1 MLFPL
6 AVMVTSVLYL
16 SLQHASLRALWV
28 AFAGALASG
37 LLVAKDWNRYAAAA
51 VRGLADSL
59 FGMIS
64 LAILL
69 ASIIGSILKAGGVVQ
84 SAGYFAIQSGISGN
98 GYILLT
104 FVVTAAIGVST
115 GSAGAT
121 ILTVGPI
128 LYPVGCLIGADP
140 AFLVGAITSGGALGD
155 NMAPIGNTSIVSAAT
170 QDAEIIAVVRARLK
184 YSVPCA
190 LLTGGLFFLLP
201 PVHSYLTQIA
211 AEQAVTPAASALLL
225 LLAPVAVIVTAIRR
239 NHILISLT
247 IGILVGLGSGIAAG
261 RFSFSDIMSNPGGL
275 KTTGMVIEGISNSLD
290 IVVAGLFLFPLINVL
305 VEGGIREL
313 ALGFLQ
319 RFVRGVR
326 SAEASIVTIVLS
338 LGIVTATDTLSV
350 LLAGPVAKD
359 IGLRFGI
366 GRNRRANLME
376 CASIVSFVLPYGVA
390 SLLGAQLSQRF
401 SPSSLIP
408 PVSPLSVGS
417 HTIYPLVMLGM
428 VTIAILT
435 GYGRRA
441 EEDGERTAI

>member
-1 MLFPL
+1 
-6 AVMVTSVLYL
+6 
-16 SLQHASLRALWV
+16 
-28 AFAGALASG
+28 
-37 LLVAKDWNRYAAAA
+37 
-51 VRGLADSL
+51 
-59 FGMIS
+59 
-64 LAILL
+64 
-69 ASIIGSILKAGGVVQ
+69 
-84 SAGYFAIQSGISGN
+84 
-98 GYILLT
+98 
-104 FVVTAAIGVST
+104 
-115 GSAGAT
+115 
-121 ILTVGPI
+121 
-128 LYPVGCLIGADP
+128 
-140 AFLVGAITSGGALGD
+140 
-155 NMAPIGNTSIVSAAT
+155 MAPIGNTSIVSAAT

-190 LLTGGLFFLLP
+190 VVTGGLFFLLP
-201 PVHSYLTQIA
+201 PVHSYLTQQA
-211 AEQAVTPAASALLL
+211 AAGHAVTPAASALLL

-239 NHILISLT
+239 HHILIALT
-247 IGILVGLGSGIAAG
+247 IGILVGLGGGLAAG
-261 RFSFSDIMSNPGGL
+261 RFSLSDIMSNPGGL

-428 VTIAILT
+428 ITIAILT

-441 EEDGERTAI
+441 EEDGESSSG